1 MQIFNITAVTF
12 AAMATASP
20 VDTGTA
26 NPPSLILPSTMPP
39 SEWPMPPSEWPMPPS
54 EWPMPPSE
62 SPMPPYPM
70 PPSLIPSPLVPPFHF
85 EAACSISELA
95 LCASEL
101 IGSTAKCNA
110 EIMQNGLNFAANL
123 ACFISAVASGV
134 ASSIDMCK
142 HCIPKTIVV
151 EPQTVEE

>member
-26 NPPSLILPSTMPP
+26 NPPSPILPSTMPP
-39 SEWPMPPSEWPMPPS
+39 Y

-62 SPMPPYPM
+62 SPMPPSGPSPM

>member
-26 NPPSLILPSTMPP
+26 NPPSPILPSTMPP
-39 SEWPMPPSEWPMPPS
+39 Y

-62 SPMPPYPM
+62 SPMPPSGVWTVSDAPISD
-70 PPSLIPSPLVPPFHF
+70 SLASGASVPFRSCLQHN
-85 EAACSISELA
+85 
-95 LCASEL
+95 EL

>member
-1 MQIFNITAVTF
+1 MEIFNITAVTVVIF

-26 NPPSLILPSTMPP
+26 NPPSPILPSNSTMPP
-39 SEWPMPPSEWPMPPS
+39 SES
-54 EWPMPPSE
+54 PMPPSE
-62 SPMPPYPM
+62 SPMPP
-70 PPSLIPSPLVPPFHF
+70 FHF
-85 EAACSISELA
+85 EAACPISELA

-110 EIMQNGLNFAANL
+110 EIMQNGFNFAANL
-123 ACFISAVASGV
+123 ACLISAVASGI
-134 ASSIDMCK
+134 ASSVDKCK
-142 HCIPKTIVV
+142 HCIPKTIAM